1 MGAVSLK
8 QDIQQA
14 IANNVKEFKANY
26 RSLIFDNENREYIK
40 SLFFIENLNVKVTD
54 NKLIYNIKMNEEAI
68 NLLNMSD
75 IRQLQKI
82 DIQTRIK
89 NLFIEKAVKFKLLK
103 TDFDKKEK
111 NTAVKMAKLNE
122 GKKITIKTI
131 KSILKE
137 KFSLETKLEESQNYL
152 SLSAELPEINFN
164 REILK
169 ELEGMFEEVS
179 VLAIVPQFCEEND
192 DIQGVRFFMGIGL
205 E

>member
-1 MGAVSLK
+1 MGVVSLK

-54 NKLIYNIKMNEEAI
+54 NKLLYDIKMNEAAI
-68 NLLNMSD
+68 NLLEMSD
-75 IRQLQKI
+75 IRQIQKI

-137 KFSLETKLEESQNYL
+137 KFGLETKLEESQNYL

-179 VLAIVPQFCEEND
+179 VLAIVPQFNDIYD
-192 DIQGVRFFMGIGL
+192 DIQGVRFFIGIGL
-205 E
+205 

>member
-26 RSLIFDNENREYIK
+26 RSLIFDSDNKEYIK
-40 SLFFIENLNVKVTD
+40 SLFFIENLNVKVID

-68 NLLNMSD
+68 NLLEMSD
-75 IRQLQKI
+75 IRQIQKI

-111 NTAVKMAKLNE
+111 NTAVEMAKLNE

-131 KSILKE
+131 KSILRE
-137 KFSLETKLEESQNYL
+137 KFGLETKLEESQNYL

-164 REILK
+164 REMLK

-179 VLAIVPQFCEEND
+179 VLAIVPQFNDIYD
-192 DIQGVRFFMGIGL
+192 DIQGVRFFIGIGL
-205 E
+205 

>member
-26 RSLIFDNENREYIK
+26 RSLIFDSDNKEYIK
-40 SLFFIENLNVKVTD
+40 TLFFIENLNVKVID

-68 NLLNMSD
+68 NLLEMSD
-75 IRQLQKI
+75 IRQIQKI

-111 NTAVKMAKLNE
+111 NTAVEMAKLNE

-137 KFSLETKLEESQNYL
+137 KFGLETKLEESQNYL

-164 REILK
+164 REMLK

-179 VLAIVPQFCEEND
+179 VLAIVPQFNDIYD
-192 DIQGVRFFMGIGL
+192 DIQGVRFFVGIGL
-205 E
+205 

>member
-26 RSLIFDNENREYIK
+26 RSLIFDNDNKEYIK
-40 SLFFIENLNVKVTD
+40 SLFFIENLNVKVTN

-75 IRQLQKI
+75 IRQIQKI

-111 NTAVKMAKLNE
+111 NTAVEMVKLNE
-122 GKKITIKTI
+122 GKRITIKTI
-131 KSILKE
+131 QQILKE
-137 KFSLETKLEESQNYL
+137 KFNLETKLKESRVYL
-152 SLSAELPEINFN
+152 SLEAELPELNLN
-164 REILK
+164 REMLK

-192 DIQGVRFFMGIGL
+192 DIQGIRFFIGIGL